1 MKSLAIAIAL
11 GAMLMKPLLDFNS
24 RKKIDQMTSS
34 SDSNP
39 LFKCNLLMSL
49 FIPSGKIT

>member
-24 RKKIDQMTSS
+24 RKKLI
-34 SDSNP
+34 
-39 LFKCNLLMSL
+39 K
-49 FIPSGKIT
+49 